1 MSSNSKPQTS
11 SYSWVLLA
19 IVGLAGAISVYA
31 QLAVAA
37 RAFEII
43 PSLKLGAAQFAL
55 IVSAPMFPS
64 IFLCFPVG
72 TLADRF
78 GVKIVVTI
86 GMIIAIVGTIFRY
99 LTPTFTS
106 YFILMAL
113 TGSGVMCINSNVG
126 KIVGA
131 WFSQEHSGK
140 ALGIYYAVIRIG
152 MFIGLATGAMFP
164 TAKASY
170 IFEGIL
176 MVIATILWM
185 LFAKNSP
192 EGIQVVSTEPIS
204 KHIGVAVRSKNVWL
218 AGIGALFYWGG
229 FMAFNG
235 NLANGLN
242 VVHKIDPVT
251 AGWIASMLL
260 LGNTFG
266 NLLGPVWSDK
276 MGRVKPFLQLGLIGC
291 LILLFGWNAPTMWLW
306 PVLFIGG
313 FVFGLTLPFF
323 MVYPVLLPDIGV
335 ESAGSAGGL
344 IAALMIVGAVCVP
357 SFLIAPFVGL
367 DFNKIFIMGTL
378 CLLIVSILS
387 AFLPEVG
394 AKGKK
399 QNSTLTQ
406 PAA

>member
-1 MSSNSKPQTS
+1 MSNNKLQTS
-11 SYSWVLLA
+11 SYSWILLA

-43 PSLKLGAAQFAL
+43 PALKLGAAQFAL

-72 TLADRF
+72 GLADRF

-86 GMIIAIVGTIFRY
+86 GMIIAIVGTAFRY
-99 LTPTFTS
+99 LTPTFAG
-106 YFILMAL
+106 YFALMSL
-113 TGSGVMCINSNVG
+113 TGTGVMCINANVG

-131 WFSQEHSGK
+131 WFSQEDSGR
-140 ALGIYYAVIRIG
+140 ALGIYYAVIRLG

-176 MVIATILWM
+176 MVAATILWM
-185 LFAKNSP
+185 LFAKNAP
-192 EGIQVVSTEPIS
+192 EGVQVVSTEPIS
-204 KHIGVAVRSKNVWL
+204 KHIGVAIRSKNVWL
-218 AGIGALFYWGG
+218 AGIGACFYWGG

-242 VVHKIDPVT
+242 VMHKIDPVT

-266 NLLGPVWSDK
+266 NVLGPVWADK
-276 MGRVKPFLQLGLIGC
+276 LGRMKPFLQLGLIGC

-306 PVLFIGG
+306 PILFIGG
-313 FVFGLTLPFF
+313 FIFGLTLPFF
-323 MVYPVLLPDIGV
+323 MLYPVLLPDIGID
-335 ESAGSAGGL
+335 SAGSAGGL
-344 IAALMIVGAVCVP
+344 IADLMIVGAVCVP
-357 SFLIAPFVGL
+357 SFLIAPIVGM
-367 DFNKIFIMGTL
+367 DFNKIFLMGTL

-394 AKGKK
+394 AKAMAQKAESS
-399 QNSTLTQ
+399 QT
-406 PAA
+406 AA

>member
-11 SYSWVLLA
+11 SYSWILLA

-43 PSLKLGAAQFAL
+43 PALKLNAIQFGM
-55 IVSAPMFPS
+55 IMTAPMFPS

-72 TLADRF
+72 TLADRY
-78 GVKIVVTI
+78 GVKIVVTV
-86 GMIIAIVGTIFRY
+86 GMIIAIVGTAFRY
-99 LTPTFTS
+99 LTPTFGA
-106 YFILMAL
+106 YFALMAL
-113 TGSGVMCINSNVG
+113 TGTGVMCINSNVG

-185 LFAKNSP
+185 LFAKNAP
-192 EGIQVVSTEPIS
+192 EGVQVVSTEPMS
-204 KHIGVAVRSKNVWL
+204 KHIGVAIRIKNVWL

-266 NLLGPVWSDK
+266 NLLGPVWADK
-276 MGRVKPFLQLGLIGC
+276 VGRMKPFLQLGLIGC
-291 LILLFGWNAPTMWLW
+291 LILMFGWNAPTMWLY
-306 PVLFIGG
+306 PILFIGG
-313 FVFGLTLPFF
+313 FIFGLTLPFF
-323 MVYPVLLPDIGV
+323 MLYPVLLPEIGV
-335 ESAGSAGGL
+335 DSAGSAGGL
-344 IAALMIVGAVCVP
+344 IAALMIIGAVCVP
-357 SFLIAPFVGL
+357 SFVIAPLVGL
-367 DFNKIFIMGTL
+367 NFNMIFLMGTL
-378 CLLIVSILS
+378 CLLIVSILA

-394 AKGKK
+394 SKAMA
-399 QNSTLTQ
+399 QNSNSTHS
-406 PAA
+406 AA